1 VRKQQVGTAHSL
13 KRTQRTALHQTAAHV
28 PSGLSSPARLIGTS
42 VGKENASAAG
52 NLGADAKLVLPVH
65 AGQAKASAAKQ
76 LTGHD
81 SRQHECSP
89 G

>member
-1 VRKQQVGTAHSL
+1 M
-13 KRTQRTALHQTAAHV
+13 
-28 PSGLSSPARLIGTS
+28 
-42 VGKENASAAG
+42 GKENASAAG